1 MFRYLKN
8 RLAERSTHAS
18 LGLIVGALAPVAI
31 SLLVPPPYQ
40 ATATQL
46 LVALG
51 VVGAATPTPGGRS

>member
-1 MFRYLKN
+1 MFPYLKN
-8 RLAERSTHAS
+8 RFSERSTHAS
-18 LGLIVGALAPVAI
+18 LGLIVGVLAPVAI

-40 ATATQL
+40 ATVTQL